1 MQYDFVLQMPLALA
15 LGVMSAFGALLY
27 GLVRSR
33 IPETQKG
40 IFLDSAIVI
49 IAIDVLLNLSAR
61 IGLYP
66 TMPPSLFLIDM
77 NPSMNVAFF
86 VMLWMAFSG
95 TINDKKETL

>member
-1 MQYDFVLQMPLALA
+1 M
-15 LGVMSAFGALLY
+15 
-27 GLVRSR
+27 
-33 IPETQKG
+33 
-40 IFLDSAIVI
+40 DSVIVI
-49 IAIDVLLNLSAR
+49 ITIDVLLNLLAR

-86 VMLWMAFSG
+86 LMLWMAFSG